1 MEEQRDVFVPHA
13 YKERMIDL
21 GEVRM
26 NYVVA
31 GSSEKPALLLI
42 PGQTESW
49 WGFERAISLLESR
62 FQVFAVDLRGQGRS
76 TRTPGRYSL
85 NNMGNDL
92 VRFIALAIGRPVF
105 VSGNSSGGVL
115 AAWLSAYA
123 MPGQIRG
130 VHCEDAPF
138 FTSELNPKY
147 GHSIRQSAGPIFEL
161 ICRYIG
167 DQWSIGDFEGLRA
180 AQAKDPHPANQFL
193 SQIPEPMQNF
203 REYDPEWA
211 RAFDEGTVALNCP
224 HEKMLA
230 QLRTPVLFT
239 HHMRFIDPVSGA
251 LIGAISDFQVEK
263 VRELVTSAGQPFELV
278 QAPDAAHSMHATDPE
293 RFTGIL
299 SSWSEG
305 LAPDATLA
313 PTAAPA

>member
-1 MEEQRDVFVPHA
+1 MEDLQDVFVPHT
-13 YKERMIDL
+13 YKEQVVDL

-31 GSSEKPALLLI
+31 GSSDKPALLLI

-49 WGFERAISLLESR
+49 WGFEKAISLLGSR

-92 VRFIALAIGRPVF
+92 VRFIALVIGRPVI
-105 VSGNSSGGVL
+105 VSGNSSGGLL

-138 FTSELNPKY
+138 FASEANPKY

-161 ICRYIG
+161 MSRYLG
-167 DQWSIGDFEGLRA
+167 DQWSVGDFKGLQA
-180 AQAKDPHPANQFL
+180 AQAKDPYPANQFL
-193 SQIPEPMQNF
+193 SQLPPEPPQNLK
-203 REYDPEWA
+203 EYDPEWG
-211 RAFDEGTVALNCP
+211 RAFIQGTVALNCP
-224 HEKMLA
+224 HERMLA
-230 QLRTPVLFT
+230 QVRTPVLFT

-251 LIGAISDFQVEK
+251 LMGAISDFQVEK

-278 QAPDAAHSMHATDPE
+278 QAHDAFHSMHQVDPE
-293 RFTGIL
+293 RFVGIL
-299 SSWSEG
+299 WSWTKG
-305 LAPDATLA
+305 LPS
-313 PTAAPA
+313 PR

>member
-1 MEEQRDVFVPHA
+1 MDDQRDVFVPHA
-13 YKERMIDL
+13 YTERLIDL

-31 GSSEKPALLLI
+31 GSREKPALLLI

-49 WGFERAISLLESR
+49 WGFEKAIALLESR
-62 FQVFAVDLRGQGRS
+62 FEVFAVDLRGQGRS

-92 VRFIALAIGRPVF
+92 VRFIALAIRRPVI

-138 FTSELNPKY
+138 FASEVSPKY
-147 GHSIRQSAGPIFEL
+147 GHSLRQSAGPIFAL
-161 ICRYIG
+161 ISRHIG
-167 DQWSIGDFEGLRA
+167 DQWSVGDFEGLRA
-180 AQAKDPHPANQFL
+180 AQARDPHPANRFL
-193 SQIPEPMQNF
+193 SQIPEPTQNL

-211 RAFDEGTVALNCP
+211 RAFVEGTVAVNCP

-230 QLRTPVLFT
+230 QVRTPVLFT

-251 LIGAISDFQVEK
+251 LIGAISDFQVEQ

-278 QAPDAAHSMHATDPE
+278 QAHDAGHSMHATDPE
-293 RFTGIL
+293 RFADIL
-299 SSWSEG
+299 SSWCEG
-305 LAPDATLA
+305 LPPDAAFA

>member
-13 YKERMIDL
+13 YEEQTIDL

-26 NYVVA
+26 NHVVV
-31 GSSEKPALLLI
+31 GSGERPALLLI

-49 WGFERAISLLESR
+49 WGFERAIALLAPR

-85 NNMGNDL
+85 NTMGNDL
-92 VRFIALAIGRPVF
+92 VRFIALAIRRPTIVA
-105 VSGNSSGGVL
+105 GNSSGGVL

-138 FTSELNPKY
+138 FSSELNPKY

-161 ICRYIG
+161 LHRHLG

-180 AQAKDPHPANQFL
+180 AQAGDPHPANRFL
-193 SQIPEPMQNF
+193 SQISEPAQNL
-203 REYDPEWA
+203 REYDPEWS
-211 RAFDEGTVALNCP
+211 RAFVRGTVALNCP
-224 HEKMLA
+224 HERMLA
-230 QLRTPVLFT
+230 QVRTPVLFT

-263 VRELVTSAGQPFELV
+263 ARELVTSAGQPFELV
-278 QAPDAAHSMHATDPE
+278 QAPDAAHSMHAVDPE
-293 RFTGIL
+293 RFAAIL
-299 SSWSEG
+299 TSWAEG
-305 LAPDATLA
+305 LPSGAH
-313 PTAAPA
+313 

>member
-1 MEEQRDVFVPHA
+1 MADLPDMFVPHA
-13 YKERMIDL
+13 YKEQAIDL
-21 GEVRM
+21 GEVCM

-31 GSSEKPALLLI
+31 GLSDQPALLLI

-49 WGFERAISLLESR
+49 WGFEKAISLLKSR

-92 VRFIALAIGRPVF
+92 VRFIALAIGRPVI
-105 VSGNSSGGVL
+105 VSGNSSGGLL

-138 FTSELNPKY
+138 FASEVQPKY

-161 ICRYIG
+161 LSRYLG
-167 DQWSIGDFEGLRA
+167 DQWSVGDFKGLQA

-193 SQIPEPMQNF
+193 SQLAPEPPQNLK
-203 REYDPEWA
+203 EYDPEWG
-211 RAFDEGTVALNCP
+211 RAFIHGRVALNCP
-224 HEKMLA
+224 HERLLA
-230 QLRTPVLFT
+230 QVRTPVLFS
-239 HHMRFIDPVSGA
+239 HHMRFIEPASGA
-251 LIGAISDFQVEK
+251 LIGAISDFQVER
-263 VRELVTSAGQPFELV
+263 VRELVVGAGQPFELV
-278 QAPDAAHSMHATDPE
+278 QAPDALHSMHQADPE
-293 RFTGIL
+293 RFVAIL
-299 SSWSEG
+299 SSWTKS
-305 LAPDATLA
+305 LPSRR
-313 PTAAPA
+313 